1 MAMKLLACVCL
12 STLSLARADYVT
24 QYLYRDTRCGS
35 LLRTNKVT
43 CASPGERSSAKDR
56 NTRQTRHDTPRSAP
70 PSVTLAEMRR
80 VSSLRVP
87 LPFLGSSSGAL
98 GSTSAA
104 LEMRSMCGVS
114 SCSASA
120 TPPSF
125 RARCRHRNRSERVRP
140 VSKHDATAAIA
151 ANVFFQFPSTMPLPL
166 HEFAIAPNVPGR
178 APGGG
183 DSGGCSPLVLVFER
197 RPFCALCAFCVAAA
211 ALSISSANNRCYVHS
226 GGSVKFR
233 FVRTSVSSYSR
244 SYSSLN
250 SNSNLNSNSYSYG
263 RGSGS
268 NGVSY
273 SRVSTNNIYGSNNNN
288 GISGSA
294 STTGTYYVSP
304 NAAAAG
310 GMSIIAIFCVL
321 LGASSSDA

>member
-1 MAMKLLACVCL
+1 MKLLACVCL

-43 CASPGERSSAKDR
+43 CASPGERSSAKER

-120 TPPSF
+120 TPV
-125 RARCRHRNRSERVRP
+125 SEHGV
-140 VSKHDATAAIA
+140 ATAIA

-233 FVRTSVSSYSR
+233 FVRTSSYSSYS

>member
-1 MAMKLLACVCL
+1 MKLLACVCL
-12 STLSLARADYVT
+12 STLSLARANYVT

-43 CASPGERSSAKDR
+43 C
-56 NTRQTRHDTPRSAP
+56 
-70 PSVTLAEMRR
+70 
-80 VSSLRVP
+80 
-87 LPFLGSSSGAL
+87 SSSGAL

-104 LEMRSMCGVS
+104 MEMRSMCGVS
-114 SCSASA
+114 SC
-120 TPPSF
+120 T
-125 RARCRHRNRSERVRP
+125 
-140 VSKHDATAAIA
+140 
-151 ANVFFQFPSTMPLPL
+151 
-166 HEFAIAPNVPGR
+166 
-178 APGGG
+178 
-183 DSGGCSPLVLVFER
+183 
-197 RPFCALCAFCVAAA
+197 

-233 FVRTSVSSYSR
+233 FVRTSSYSSYS

-273 SRVSTNNIYGSNNNN
+273 SRVSTNNIYGANNNN

-310 GMSIIAIFCVL
+310 GMSIIAIFCIIAFSPLLCICGGIFCCIQGKKPRSPKMEAWIASCVL
-321 LGASSSDA
+321 LVVGLGIFMWVPFIMDDCYEGGGSQGGGGEVLITTTNNQTMNMGGKVQAQAVPMMGAAMPVQAVAMPIQGPAPVYMQQPVMQQPVMATAMASPMR